1 MQQQVFTKAFIYDR
15 IKDSGFPCWSLSM
28 QNGFRNFANVMSYYG
43 IDWSD
48 EDNDETK
55 IEKSIARLEQTLS
68 TFPPDTSFAIE
79 IKSGRNATGSAILGP
94 FYFSITEDKAEPTED
109 APKDAQQQQ
118 PQLGA
123 IPPGYVPESML
134 KGLEESLTKT
144 FDARIEA
151 LKAEQEQARKEQEY
165 QNRLERLEERE
176 KEVKDLEKSYKSDV
190 AKGAD
195 VVVEIVKKIG
205 MYFLMP
211 KGSQPDMQQQLGAA
225 QQPTPQHQANDP
237 KADAVD
243 DFAEFLYNNYS
254 VEDIKKLKSN
264 IINYAQNVQQP
275 NVAKPSP
282 NPDAATAAE
291 VID

>member
-211 KGSQPDMQQQLGAA
+211 KGSQPDMQQQLGTA

-275 NVAKPSP
+275 NVAQPSP

-291 VID
+291 VIN